1 MTSVLIPVLWI
12 YRFNAGAA
20 EMLRSYK
27 KMTGIRPMEPTPA
40 NAALIQRASRIRLVV
55 MDVDGVLTDGK
66 ISYTSAGDEIK
77 SFNVKDGLGI
87 SLGIKNGLR
96 FGIITARESVMV
108 TRRAEELG
116 IQHLI
121 QKTRTKLPA
130 LEKLMAELDL
140 SAEQVAYLGDDLPD
154 LPCMETVGFSACPA
168 DAAREVLASAHFVS
182 RFRGGDGAVREILEF
197 ILDSQPKPVEAES
210 RTLAQ

>member
-1 MTSVLIPVLWI
+1 MTAPADHSDT
-12 YRFNAGAA
+12 
-20 EMLRSYK
+20 LR
-27 KMTGIRPMEPTPA
+27 TQLRP
-40 NAALIQRASRIRLVV
+40 IRLVV

-87 SLGIKNGLR
+87 SLGIKNGLQ

-121 QKTRTKLPA
+121 QKTKTKLPA
-130 LEKLMAELDL
+130 LQQLLSELGL
-140 SAEQVAYLGDDLPD
+140 TFAQVAYLGDDLPD
-154 LPCMETVGFSACPA
+154 IPCMEQVGFAACPA
-168 DAAREVLASAHFVS
+168 DAAREVLAMAHFVS
-182 RFRGGDGAVREILEF
+182 RYNGGSGAVREILEL
-197 ILDSQPKPVEAES
+197 ILDSQQNSSAK
-210 RTLAQ
+210 

>member
-1 MTSVLIPVLWI
+1 
-12 YRFNAGAA
+12 
-20 EMLRSYK
+20 
-27 KMTGIRPMEPTPA
+27 MEPTPA

-130 LEKLMAELDL
+130 LEKLMAELGL
-140 SAEQVAYLGDDLPD
+140 TTEQVAYLGDDLPD

-182 RFRGGDGAVREILEF
+182 RFRGGEGAVREILEF
-197 ILDSQPKPVEAES
+197 ILDSLPKPVEAES
-210 RTLAQ
+210 PTLAQ